1 MGIFDNLFKRA
12 PKNRKFAPSL
22 DGWSP
27 VFTQYG
33 TDVYGFEDVQQAI
46 KCIVDEMAKLTPT
59 HIRVTEGKN
68 DPTPVVD
75 NVQAVLNNPNP
86 IMTTSEMVEKT
97 MWLLL
102 LNYNAF
108 IVPIFEK
115 RIDQKTGQET
125 RTLKALYPIKP
136 TQVNFIEDASGRLFT
151 EFWFLNGYKTTLPYD
166 QIIHIK
172 ENYSVNDYMGGDIA
186 GQADHAALLKTL
198 QLNEKLLDG
207 IAKAMN
213 ASYSVNGVV
222 RYNTLM
228 DDGRTEEALKELERK
243 LANSESGFL
252 PIDLKTEFI
261 PLEHK
266 SEIVGEDTL
275 KFIDEK
281 ILRTWGVPLP
291 ILSGDYTKTQYEA
304 FYQKTLE
311 KKVINLSQAFTR
323 GIFTDR
329 ERSFGNKIAF
339 YPKELIFMT
348 MEQTLEMINILSPT
362 GALYENEKRIALGLK
377 PMPELEGKRYMSLN
391 WVDADMASQYQLGKV
406 NVDVVD
412 KSESIMEE

>member
-33 TDVYGFEDVQQAI
+33 TDVYAFEDVQQAI

-166 QIIHIK
+166 QIIHIR

-323 GIFTDR
+323 GIFTER

>member
-33 TDVYGFEDVQQAI
+33 TDVYAFEDVQQAI

-166 QIIHIK
+166 QIIHIR

-323 GIFTDR
+323 GIFTER

-412 KSESIMEE
+412 NSESIMEE